1 MTVSE
6 RTERATKT
14 RRLYHGEAGREVHV
28 PDVFE
33 VREKVFPGF
42 SEHTW
47 NHLFGDIMSRP
58 GLSMREHSIIILTTL
73 TAVRFEP
80 GLKGHMRWALNI
92 GISREEI
99 LEIITSVAPHC
110 GWPNGVEIFNI
121 FDEVYPGFLNS
132 KKDIPLFSEDGQQG
146 LTPDEK
152 IIILM
157 AAFAARRFSDRLK
170 GQIELALKSGIS
182 RKKILEVIFQVTP
195 FSGWPV
201 GIEAIRTAKE
211 VFSSNDNSVK

>member
-1 MTVSE
+1 MTISE

-14 RRLYHGEAGREVHV
+14 RRLYHGEAGREVHI

-110 GWPNGVEIFNI
+110 GWPNGVEIFHI
-121 FDEVYPGFLNS
+121 FDEVYPGFLKS
-132 KKDIPLFSEDGQQG
+132 DKDIPSFREDTQQG
-146 LTPDEK
+146 LSSEEK
-152 IIILM
+152 IIIIM
-157 AAFAARRFSDRLK
+157 AASAARRFSDRLK
-170 GQIELALKSGIS
+170 DQIELALKSGIS

-211 VFSSNDNSVK
+211 VFSSNDN